1 LEEQVPNELED
12 LRNRAEELA
21 TLASGRPEAW
31 RARRLADR
39 LGAGRFFVAVVG
51 EFKRGKST
59 LVNALLGEDVLPT
72 GVLPLTLVATEL
84 TFGDPGVVVEFL
96 DRRTQLVPKEQIAAY
111 VTESGNPGNE
121 QGVAWVEVRGRW
133 PLLESGVVLVD
144 TPGIASLYQHNTEA
158 GRAALL
164 DADGAVV
171 VLSADA
177 PLSEHERDLLGV
189 LAERRSPTFF
199 VLNKSDHL
207 RDDELA
213 KVRGFVGAALA
224 DIVGSEVMLYTVDA
238 RAALASATSAS
249 TGGVTAG
256 LEFDAFRVELSRFIA
271 DDLVAARHS
280 SARRELFHLGN
291 SPSGG

>member
-1 LEEQVPNELED
+1 
-12 LRNRAEELA
+12 
-21 TLASGRPEAW
+21 
-31 RARRLADR
+31 
-39 LGAGRFFVAVVG
+39 
-51 EFKRGKST
+51 
-59 LVNALLGEDVLPT
+59 
-72 GVLPLTLVATEL
+72 
-84 TFGDPGVVVEFL
+84 
-96 DRRTQLVPKEQIAAY
+96 
-111 VTESGNPGNE
+111 
-121 QGVAWVEVRGRW
+121 VRGRW